1 MIAVVQRVCAA
12 SVAVDRNV
20 TARIGPGALVLFEND
35 GPVTLTV
42 QA

>member
-12 SVAVDRNV
+12 SVAVDRDV
-20 TARIGPGALVLFEND
+20 TART
-35 GPVTLTV
+35 TLTV